1 MCNSDALKN
10 PLKATFGGS
19 PRQHLMG
26 AIAKATPIGLP
37 HPGQLLAKKAAK
49 FKKPDKTHGHF
60 GAYTNAFDQ
69 KTALG
74 G

>member
-10 PLKATFGGS
+10 PFKATFGGS
-19 PRQHLMG
+19 PREHLMG
-26 AIAKATPIGLP
+26 AISKASPLGMP
-37 HPGQLLAKKAAK
+37 NPGQLLAKK
-49 FKKPDKTHGHF
+49 KPKLGKVDKTHGPF
-60 GAYTNAFDQ
+60 GAYTSAFDQ